1 VSVEEMRAEGITLLG
16 GETVVVRDLDLHA
29 RAGQVIGVTGPSGSG
44 KTTVL
49 YALGGLIPTAGG
61 RLLVDGRSVVP
72 WRDASVGLILQNLC
86 LVPLLSAHE
95 TVALPLQASG
105 TPRTEVAQRAL
116 AALEA
121 LGLADHT
128 AQLVGDLSGG
138 QRQRVAVARTLASRN
153 DVVLAD
159 EPTSALDPHWRRVVL
174 DLLMKE
180 ANRGA
185 IVVVASSDAEVTSI
199 CDEIVSLR

>member
-1 VSVEEMRAEGITLLG
+1 VRVEELRAEGITLLG

-29 RAGQVIGVTGPSGSG
+29 RAGQVVGVTGPSGSG

-49 YALGGLIPTAGG
+49 YALCGLIPTAGG

-86 LVPLLSAHE
+86 LVSLLSAQE
-95 TVALPLQASG
+95 TVALPLQAGG
-105 TPRTEVAQRAL
+105 TPRTEVAERSL
-116 AALEA
+116 AALDA
-121 LGLADHT
+121 MGLAEHA

-138 QRQRVAVARTLASRN
+138 QRQRVAVARALAGHN

-159 EPTSALDPHWRRVVL
+159 EPTSALDEHWRDVVL
-174 DLLMKE
+174 ALLVRE
-180 ANRGA
+180 AARGA
-185 IVVVASSDAEVTSI
+185 VVVVASSDAEVTSI
-199 CDEIVSLR
+199 CDEIVTLR

>member
-1 VSVEEMRAEGITLLG
+1 MSVEELRAEGITLLG

-29 RAGQVIGVTGPSGSG
+29 RAGHVMGVTGPSGSG

-49 YALGGLIPTAGG
+49 YALCGLIPAAGG
-61 RLLVDGRSVVP
+61 RLLVDGRSAVP

-86 LVPLLSAHE
+86 LVPLLTAQE

-105 TPRTEVAQRAL
+105 TSRIEVAERSL
-116 AALEA
+116 AALDA
-121 LGLADHT
+121 IGLADHA

-138 QRQRVAVARTLASRN
+138 QRQRVAVARALASHH

-159 EPTSALDPHWRRVVL
+159 EPTSALDEHWRGVVL
-174 DLLMKE
+174 DLLVRE
-180 ANRGA
+180 ATRGA
-185 IVVVASSDAEVTSI
+185 VVVVASSDAEVTSI
-199 CDEIVSLR
+199 CDEIVTLR

>member
-1 VSVEEMRAEGITLLG
+1 MRAERITLLG
-16 GETVVVRDLDLHA
+16 GETVVVRDLDLRA
-29 RAGQVIGVTGPSGSG
+29 RSGQVIGVTGPSGSG

-49 YALGGLIPTAGG
+49 YALGGLIPAAGG
-61 RLLVDGRSVVP
+61 RLLLDGRSVVP

-86 LVPLLSAHE
+86 LVPLLSAQE

-105 TPRTEVAQRAL
+105 TTRNEVAERSL

-121 LGLADHT
+121 LGLGDHA

-138 QRQRVAVARTLASRN
+138 QRQRVAVARALAGRN

-159 EPTSALDPHWRRVVL
+159 EPTSALDPHWRSVVL
-174 DLLMKE
+174 NLLTSE

-199 CDEIVSLR
+199 CDEIVALR